1 MKQLL
6 LLTASLFAACVLLA
20 GCDKDDEISAVT
32 LQSITS
38 ETFTYKGGLGTLV
51 VNADGGLVSA
61 SSSEPEWCRVQVM
74 ENTVLF
80 NVIAYTGKENRVATI
95 TVESNGLM
103 PLQMQITQT
112 HFEGLI
118 VTPTTLLFSNDHRS
132 LSCTVTASADYEVG
146 FSENPND
153 AFSYAKTDF
162 GVTFTANQGPSRLD
176 VSGRAVLTPT
186 DGGEPVIISL
196 LIPQRSI
203 YDYLL
208 GEWVASQ
215 GPSVKFTK
223 RDDQQSFNII
233 VNQPNMGETA
243 PIVAQFVNGEVVI
256 QGGQSLGINSDG
268 NYVSLHM
275 NGPQNGEGWYIFN
288 SPGRVAWAGTP
299 KFYEDVHQITLHM
312 EDNGQ
317 GQAAVGKHFVV
328 WACSAGYFQFGSGSC
343 ILQYS
348 ESVDFTRNY
357 TE

>member
-6 LLTASLFAACVLLA
+6 LLTASLFAACILLA

-61 SSSEPEWCRVQVM
+61 SSSDPDWCRVQVM

-80 NVIAYTGKENRVATI
+80 NVIAYTGKEDRVATI
-95 TVESNGLM
+95 TVEAGALM

-118 VTPTTLLFSNDHRS
+118 VTPTTLLFSSDQRT

-146 FSENPND
+146 FSENPNN
-153 AFSYAKTDF
+153 AFSYSKTDF
-162 GVTFTANQGPSRLD
+162 GVTFIANQGPSRLD

-186 DGGEPVIISL
+186 DGGEPVVISL

-203 YDYLL
+203 YDYLI

-233 VNQPNMGETA
+233 VNQPNMGDSA

-275 NGPQNGEGWYIFN
+275 NGPMNGEGWYIFN
-288 SPGRVAWAGTP
+288 QPGRVAWAGTP
-299 KFYEDVHQITLHM
+299 KFYEDIHQITLHL

-317 GQAAVGKHFVV
+317 GQASVGEHFVV
-328 WACSAGYFQFGSGSC
+328 WACTAGYFQFGTGSN
-343 ILQYS
+343 ILQYTT
-348 ESVDFTRNY
+348 SVDFTRNY